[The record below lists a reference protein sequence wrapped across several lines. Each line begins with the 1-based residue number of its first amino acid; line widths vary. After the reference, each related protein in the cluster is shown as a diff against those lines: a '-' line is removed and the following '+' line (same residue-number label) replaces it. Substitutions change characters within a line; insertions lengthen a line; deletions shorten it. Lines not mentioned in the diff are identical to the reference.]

1 MILNVSNKN
10 KKKLKVIW
18 AVFGISFGSV
28 IGAILGI
35 IAYNNHWLG

>member
-1 MILNVSNKN
+1 MERSNNEIKTS
-10 KKKLKVIW
+10 KGVWSL
-18 AVFGISFGSV
+18 FGAT

>member
-1 MILNVSNKN
+1 MERSNDERKTS
-10 KKKLKVIW
+10 KGVW
-18 AVFGISFGSV
+18 ALFGAA